1 MSKGIYGFSKSGK
14 PPRNWQTP
22 TKNWH
27 PTPQKLTTKTN
38 HTRWGAPPTNAE
50 QSATIKNR
58 VASPTAGGKPH
69 QPDVPS
75 GEKAT
80 KSFVTCDHATPTH
93 LPRVGNGH
101 PGPCKQ
107 STNRHR
113 LAGPPQN
120 CYHKAAG
127 NQNAVAKPET
137 TVSASNALKN
147 WLLQF
152 PTSPDLQPGGRHK

>member
-1 MSKGIYGFSKSGK
+1 MV
-14 PPRNWQTP
+14 
-22 TKNWH
+22 
-27 PTPQKLTTKTN
+27 N
-38 HTRWGAPPTNAE
+38 HRGT
-50 QSATIKNR
+50 
-58 VASPTAGGKPH
+58 GKPH
-69 QPDVPS
+69 QKLAPHTPKTNNKNQSHQVGGTTNQRGTICYNQKQGGVTYRGRQVTPADVPS
-75 GEKAT
+75 GEKAPQ
-80 KSFVTCDHATPTH
+80 SFVTCDHATPTH
-93 LPRVGNGH
+93 LPRVGNWY

-107 STNRHR
+107 STSRHR

-152 PTSPDLQPGGRHK
+152 PTSPDL